1 MTFGARKDCSQAQ
14 AGKPH
19 QQARG
24 ATFGDRRQQVGGRMS
39 YKPRPTACCLGA
51 WPAGQTDRQG
61 RQASR
66 LEDWQQ
72 AFKAI
77 ECIDRGNI
85 RVELH
90 EQRFQDCRAAEA
102 AGPLELAT

>member
-1 MTFGARKDCSQAQ
+1 
-14 AGKPH
+14 
-19 QQARG
+19 
-24 ATFGDRRQQVGGRMS
+24 MS

-51 WPAGQTDRQG
+51 WPAGQTDRQAD
-61 RQASR
+61 RQADWKTGSR
-66 LEDWQQ
+66 RSRP
-72 AFKAI
+72 AI